1 MDWVAWVMGCR
12 GVAFS
17 LFAEGL
23 IQHGQH
29 GKTGIGGGGEGK
41 GGREGGGVSLFGF
54 F

>member
-1 MDWVAWVMGCR
+1 MDWVAWVMGCS
-12 GVAFS
+12 GVAFV

-29 GKTGIGGGGEGK
+29 GKTGIGGGGEEW
-41 GGREGGGVSLFGF
+41 RFLCLGF